1 MLILE
6 SLASAPALRQVLR
19 TAVETSSLSKQ
30 DIAARAGISRR
41 ALYSVLKGQDDPR
54 LSTIESLIHVLGMEL
69 VVAPKAVQAL
79 RISSPASTERSR
91 HSRVRRLLEHD
102 APGKAGPLQ
111 R

>member
-1 MLILE
+1 MLIQE
-6 SLASAPALRQVLR
+6 SVSRAPELRQALRS
-19 TAVETSSLSKQ
+19 AVETSPLSKQ

-54 LSTIESLIHVLGMEL
+54 LSTIESLVHVLGMEL
-69 VVAPKAVQAL
+69 VAAPKAVQAL

-102 APGKAGPLQ
+102 APGTARPLQ
-111 R
+111 G